1 MGVMVVLAA
10 DAATA
15 VVGVSA
21 AVAVM
26 AAVAVAVGVAVAVA
40 VAVAVGVV
48 VAVAVAVGLAV
59 AVGEGVSV
67 DVAVSV
73 GASVAVGSG
82 WKAEQ
87 PASMPTRVS
96 SATDTP
102 SEGLIRPECFMRD
115 YSIVVDLCDVGRG
128 RLDHEGAKGTKARN
142 AKARCCM
149 PCSPKTV
156 HLVRFRCCR
165 LSALRAIR
173 FVISRFAP
181 SRTFAHS

>member
-1 MGVMVVLAA
+1 MGVTVVLAA
-10 DAATA
+10 DTVTD
-15 VVGVSA
+15 VVGDSA

-26 AAVAVAVGVAVAVA
+26 AAVAVAVGVEVAVA

-48 VAVAVAVGLAV
+48 VAVAVAVAVGLAV

-67 DVAVSV
+67 GVAVSV

-115 YSIVVDLCDVGRG
+115 YSIVVDLCGVGRG

-142 AKARCCM
+142 ANARC
-149 PCSPKTV
+149 
-156 HLVRFRCCR
+156 
-165 LSALRAIR
+165 
-173 FVISRFAP
+173 
-181 SRTFAHS
+181 